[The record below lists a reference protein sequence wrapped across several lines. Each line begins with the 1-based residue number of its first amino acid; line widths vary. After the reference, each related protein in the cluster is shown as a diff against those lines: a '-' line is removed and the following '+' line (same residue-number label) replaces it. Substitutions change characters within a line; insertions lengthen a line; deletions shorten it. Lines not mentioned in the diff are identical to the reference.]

1 MDRARGNQ
9 GNGQDCERD
18 GQNDFHYLASLRTG
32 SVSAMAGNSS
42 VEERRRRSESINTR
56 STARMLLPIGNV
68 PQSRPSVAVGRV
80 PTWVS
85 WAGTMPS
92 LAHKLMFPWSYTSS
106 LRHPAKA
113 SNGS

>member
-1 MDRARGNQ
+1 MDRACGDQ
-9 GNGQDCERD
+9 GNSQHCERD
-18 GQNDFHYLASLRTG
+18 GQNDFHYLASLRIG
-32 SVSAMAGNSS
+32 SVSAMAGNSM
-42 VEERRRRSESINTR
+42 VEEERRRRSESINTR

-92 LAHKLMFPWSYTSS
+92 LAHRLMFPWS
-106 LRHPAKA
+106 
-113 SNGS
+113 